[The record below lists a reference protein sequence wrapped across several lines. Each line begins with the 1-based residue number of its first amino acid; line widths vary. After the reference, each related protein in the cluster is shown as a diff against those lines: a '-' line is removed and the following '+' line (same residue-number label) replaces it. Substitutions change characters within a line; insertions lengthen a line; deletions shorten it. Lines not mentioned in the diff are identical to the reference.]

1 MNNFTYYTATTLD
14 EFISARDTY
23 LTEITKLE
31 SEIKKISSKK
41 KLDPGWTV
49 QVKMREKKIDGIN
62 GDIKKTEIK
71 IKELEKPI
79 LAQIKAEQKAKLTEQ
94 KAIEKAIEKEK
105 KELEKEKKRYE
116 TQQLKE
122 ATKSLKQENNN
133 DELQKV
139 AREFLDQKLTEPNL
153 QQFAYVAQEGC
164 FYYLK
169 FYPETRKAE
178 WIAVPTR
185 HDRVGTPIADNIP
198 FNLYL
203 DEIAK
208 DGLRYIKTYN
218 SLHHEF
224 EGQLNLNTIELQ
236 KLQPKEGKP
245 HFLFDVLI
253 NSLSG
258 GDPEGAKHI
267 KQIIG
272 YKWLNPGDFK
282 LPMITWSGKGG
293 TGKNLLMRALEI
305 IFGNGSMTST
315 SLQAFAQYTDSVIGK
330 MVVFLDECP
339 LSMENTEII
348 KSISGNPTMPFNS
361 KYGRAGNMEINF
373 LMFASS
379 NNPKGPVIL
388 AGTGQDGEDRRFSPL
403 ELNTSLKDCLDN
415 FLENPPDSI
424 DQAEL
429 EIINGAKGNTD
440 FWDSHILNEDNL
452 SVWLNECI
460 NEAKA
465 LNGQKIK
472 AYHGPSY
479 HKIAELQAETPI
491 NVLFKNIL
499 AKADFTWIEIDVL
512 FKIYQNM
519 LEEDSS
525 RTKRFGTSKA
535 NFRNN
540 ISTWLNQNKLDHL
553 ISVKERRQ
561 VKYFSLETGK
571 HYAKEKWI
579 ISVDSFNRDPRRE
592 NYWLPFEDN
601 SHYYLSGEY
610 EVIKE
615 DPTVE
620 KLNDKVSV
628 LTFPQKDNLLTHR
641 KKF

>member
-14 EFISARDTY
+14 EFISARDNY

-31 SEIKKISSKK
+31 SEIKTISSKK
-41 KLDPGWTV
+41 KLDPGWTL
-49 QVKMREKKIDGIN
+49 QVKMREKKIDSIN
-62 GDIKKTEIK
+62 GHIKKTEK
-71 IKELEKPI
+71 RIKELEKPI
-79 LAQIKAEQKAKLTEQ
+79 LAQIKAEKKKEQ
-94 KAIEKAIEKEK
+94 AELDEIEKEK
-105 KELEKEKKRYE
+105 NKYE
-116 TQQLKE
+116 TKQLKE
-122 ATKSLKQENNN
+122 AAKSLKAEDNL
-133 DELQKV
+133 DEIRKEV
-139 AREFLDQKLTEPNL
+139 RNYLDQKLVEPNL
-153 QQFAYVAQEGC
+153 LQFAYVAQEGC

-178 WIAVPTR
+178 WIPVPTQ
-185 HDRVGTPIADNIP
+185 HDRVGTPIADKIP

-203 DEIAK
+203 DEIQK

-315 SLQAFAQYTDSVIGK
+315 SLKAFAQYTDSVIGK

-339 LSMENTEII
+339 LSVENTEII
-348 KSISGNPTMPFNS
+348 KSISGNPTMPFNA
-361 KYGRAGNMEINF
+361 KYGKAGNMEINF

-388 AGTGQDGEDRRFSPL
+388 AGTGQEGEDRRFSPL

-429 EIINGAKGNTD
+429 EIINDTKGNTD

-452 SVWLNECI
+452 AMWLNECI

-479 HKIAELQAETPI
+479 QKLVSYQAETP
-491 NVLFKNIL
+491 VKTLFSEVFLNE
-499 AKADFTWIEIDVL
+499 DFTWISMDTL
-512 FKIYQNM
+512 FSLYKEKVDADSPRVRKNAIYKNN
-519 LEEDSS
+519 LSHYVEE
-525 RTKRFGTSKA
+525 
-535 NFRNN
+535 
-540 ISTWLNQNKLDHL
+540 WLKTNKLDDS
-553 ISVKERRQ
+553 ISIKPQKKVKFKQTFKSDGSIREAH
-561 VKYFSLETGK
+561 VKRIE
-571 HYAKEKWI
+571 I
-579 ISVDSFNRDPRRE
+579 ISLNEFNRDPSRE
-592 NYWLPFEDN
+592 GYYLPFEDN
-601 SHYYLSGEY
+601 SEYYIQGKHTHDKSSDEPITPEKPAKVVSLSEHAFFKNRPEGL
-610 EVIKE
+610 K
-615 DPTVE
+615 
-620 KLNDKVSV
+620 
-628 LTFPQKDNLLTHR
+628 
-641 KKF
+641 